1 MQVTL
6 LMPVFNAEQW
16 IDNSIKSLLAQTSS
30 DWRLIAVDDGSTDGS
45 LARLRKY
52 EAQDKRISVITQQ
65 NAGPGAARAKAIE
78 RATTDYVA
86 ILDSDDALT
95 PSYVEMMLKRA
106 AETDADSI
114 VPDVEYF
121 SPDGSQV
128 QPNQFERLGLKA
140 DMIINDGQEAFALTF
155 PWRIHGWQMIRTS
168 LAKKYY
174 TVELASYSRFNSDEY
189 ITRLLYLK
197 SRCTALCSAI
207 YKYRVDPSSITR
219 KPTLLKM
226 DYFKTLKK
234 LLHLSEEECLNRSI
248 IVEVYNDYYVTIRN
262 MREKVLPLLP
272 SEDQSTAERIIAQA
286 TKDFKLNFHWINLR
300 GSSART
306 IIKYLMF
313 FCFGYNK

>member
-1 MQVTL
+1 MQVTF
-6 LMPVFNAEQW
+6 LMPVYNAERW
-16 IDNSIKSLLAQTSS
+16 LETSISSLLAQTSS

-45 LARLRKY
+45 LAKLRQY
-52 EAQDKRISVITQQ
+52 EAQDKRISVITQK
-65 NAGPGAARAKAIE
+65 NAGPGAARARAIE
-78 RATTDYVA
+78 HATTEYVA
-86 ILDSDDALT
+86 ILDSDDALS
-95 PSYVEMMLKRA
+95 PNYVELMLARA
-106 AETDADSI
+106 KETDADSI

-121 SPDGSQV
+121 SPDGSQA
-128 QPNQFERLGLKA
+128 QPNQFERLGLKS
-140 DMIINDGQEAFALTF
+140 DMIINDGQEAFALTL
-155 PWRIHGWQMIRTS
+155 PWRLHGWQMIRTS
-168 LAKKYY
+168 LAKEYY
-174 TVELASYSRFNSDEY
+174 TIEQASYSRFNSDEY

-226 DYFKTLKK
+226 DYFKTLEKILK
-234 LLHLSEEECLNRSI
+234 LSEDEHLNRAI

-272 SEDQSTAERIIAQA
+272 TEDQSTAERIIAQA
-286 TKDFKLNFHWINLR
+286 TKDFKRNYHWINLR
-300 GSSART
+300 GSSTRT